1 MGPPSYMRSVVDR
14 NVVMR
19 RMTVILQDVAA
30 VGLLANEFI
39 SRYIWNQLILAM
51 NYGLSGRERE
61 RQREREGVIY
71 TITML
76 QAGVLKAVSR
86 NAQLY

>member
-1 MGPPSYMRSVVDR
+1 
-14 NVVMR
+14 
-19 RMTVILQDVAA
+19 
-30 VGLLANEFI
+30 
-39 SRYIWNQLILAM
+39 M